1 MNPGYRVLD
10 NLYTWII
17 EDARIWRR
25 HHEVLEDLQQSII
38 QDTIA
43 KRSKVKE
50 LDTLLNPKPLGPRKV
65 WEAVKPFH
73 IQHWDWF
80 ITICIFLFL
89 AHIFICHY
97 FSVLPMGSQHFSMP
111 HLESQYFL
119 GGVVL
124 VPCILRICFKNSV
137 YVYVYISLYNED
149 GVLK

>member
-17 EDARIWRR
+17 EDVRIWRR

-80 ITICIFLFL
+80 LGF
-89 AHIFICHY
+89 HY
-97 FSVLPMGSQHFSMP
+97 YL
-111 HLESQYFL
+111 YFL
-119 GGVVL
+119 VSSSHFHMPLLLSAPYGISTL
-124 VPCILRICFKNSV
+124 LDAPFRISILFGRCGTRALYLKNM
-137 YVYVYISLYNED
+137 L
-149 GVLK
+149 

>member
-25 HHEVLEDLQQSII
+25 HHEALEDLQQSII

-65 WEAVKPFH
+65 
-73 IQHWDWF
+73 
-80 ITICIFLFL
+80 
-89 AHIFICHY
+89 
-97 FSVLPMGSQHFSMP
+97 
-111 HLESQYFL
+111 
-119 GGVVL
+119 
-124 VPCILRICFKNSV
+124 
-137 YVYVYISLYNED
+137 
-149 GVLK
+149 